1 MTEYKKGLLAALA
14 CYILWGVLPL
24 YWKLLEGTGA
34 YEILAHRIIWSFVF
48 MALLL
53 AALGMGSL
61 FRNTVKDLCSHSLKG
76 ALMVSAS
83 LLITAN
89 WCISSGPSPMTT
101 SWTPA
106 SATISIPW

>member
-61 FRNTVKDLCSHSLKG
+61 FRNTIKDLCSHSLKG

-89 WCISSGPSPMTT
+89 WCIF
-101 SWTPA
+101 
-106 SATISIPW
+106 I